1 MDLAHLHL
9 ALNHVPVI
17 GVIFGF
23 VILLA
28 GVLARSRAI
37 SGVGSAMLVV
47 SALVAVPVYL
57 TGESAEETVEKIG
70 VSGSVIERHQSAAG
84 LSLTLVIAAGI
95 AALGALLF
103 SRARPSKVRGIF
115 VVAALLISLVA
126 GTSMLR
132 TANLGGQVRH
142 TEIRNGTQAAPN
154 ADTGTAEKRDGR
166 SEKDDDD

>member
-1 MDLAHLHL
+1 MDLAHWHL

-23 VILLA
+23 LILLA

-57 TGESAEETVEKIG
+57 TGESAEEVVEKMPG
-70 VSGSVIERHQSAAG
+70 VTESVIDQHQSAAG
-84 LSLTLVIAAGI
+84 LSLALVIAAGV

-103 SRARPSKVRGIF
+103 SRAKGSKVRGVF
-115 VVAALLISLVA
+115 VVVTLLISLVA

-142 TEIRNGTQAAPN
+142 TEIRNGTQPAAD
-154 ADTGTAEKRDGR
+154 AETGTTEKRGG
-166 SEKDDDD
+166 SGKDDDD